1 MPTRITETSA
11 SIIDHIYYYEGINGK
26 RDLTTTSGNLWCD
39 VTDHLPNYFIISEKV
54 KKATTDNDRPLIRL
68 YSAKNMRHFQYMTA
82 NTEWGDIYATSS
94 VNEAYS
100 LFETKINGCYN
111 ASFPQVKLS
120 RKRARDKKWMTP
132 GLKICSKK
140 KNKLYKRWVLT
151 ANECDGI
158 RYKTYRKIYKK
169 VLADAEQKYYREHFN
184 TKTNSIKQLWSNLNH
199 IFSFSKAKSR
209 TSISKLIV
217 NNTEVT
223 TPRDICNC
231 LNNYFC
237 SVGENLAASIET
249 GKTDFIRYCKPPITN
264 SMYCEPITKNEIET
278 ITATFQDNK
287 SPGPDN
293 IGPKLLKSV
302 LNCVADPL
310 LYMFNLSFTSGCVPQ
325 SLKVAKVIP
334 LFKKGDKS
342 SPSNYRPISLL
353 SIFDKLLEK
362 LMHKRLYIFLSK
374 NSILHQYQFGFRK
387 NHSTCLALIEL
398 LDCLYSHIDQSDIVL
413 GMYFDL
419 QKAFDTVDHQILL
432 YKLYNCGVRGTVYN
446 WFRDYLSNRKQFVSL
461 GNYVSELGSINYGVP
476 QGSVLGPLLFLIYI
490 NDICCIDSDCTVKLF
505 ADDTNVFVFEKT
517 LDGIFCSANII
528 VQQLNNWFIAN
539 KLSVSVDKTCYSTFG
554 YISDNIDMQYVLKL
568 HDQPIV
574 RVEQCKYLGIII
586 DNKLTWKPH
595 IDYVHSKLLKF
606 TSIFYKLRWK
616 LSSAVLRILYFAFV
630 YPHLLYGVEVYGN
643 CYRSHIDKLIIL
655 NNKLLR
661 IIQNKPMKTHV
672 SQLYRNFDTL
682 PLPELHQFQ
691 LLCLVHK
698 YLHCSNKLPAVFSN
712 YFTLNQDVHDYNTRS
727 TGNLHLTRVRTL
739 RGARNIKFKASQL
752 WNNIPDTLK
761 SIQTVRMF
769 KKCLKQY
776 LLNNNS

>member
-1 MPTRITETSA
+1 M
-11 SIIDHIYYYEGINGK
+11 
-26 RDLTTTSGNLWCD
+26 
-39 VTDHLPNYFIISEKV
+39 
-54 KKATTDNDRPLIRL
+54 
-68 YSAKNMRHFQYMTA
+68 
-82 NTEWGDIYATSS
+82 
-94 VNEAYS
+94 
-100 LFETKINGCYN
+100 
-111 ASFPQVKLS
+111 
-120 RKRARDKKWMTP
+120 
-132 GLKICSKK
+132 
-140 KNKLYKRWVLT
+140 
-151 ANECDGI
+151 
-158 RYKTYRKIYKK
+158 
-169 VLADAEQKYYREHFN
+169 
-184 TKTNSIKQLWSNLNH
+184 
-199 IFSFSKAKSR
+199 
-209 TSISKLIV
+209 
-217 NNTEVT
+217 
-223 TPRDICNC
+223 
-231 LNNYFC
+231 
-237 SVGENLAASIET
+237 
-249 GKTDFIRYCKPPITN
+249 
-264 SMYCEPITKNEIET
+264 
-278 ITATFQDNK
+278 
-287 SPGPDN
+287 
-293 IGPKLLKSV
+293 
-302 LNCVADPL
+302 
-310 LYMFNLSFTSGCVPQ
+310 
-325 SLKVAKVIP
+325 
-334 LFKKGDKS
+334 
-342 SPSNYRPISLL
+342 
-353 SIFDKLLEK
+353 
-362 LMHKRLYIFLSK
+362 
-374 NSILHQYQFGFRK
+374 
-387 NHSTCLALIEL
+387 
-398 LDCLYSHIDQSDIVL
+398 
-413 GMYFDL
+413 
-419 QKAFDTVDHQILL
+419 
-432 YKLYNCGVRGTVYN
+432 
-446 WFRDYLSNRKQFVSL
+446 
-461 GNYVSELGSINYGVP
+461 
-476 QGSVLGPLLFLIYI
+476 
-490 NDICCIDSDCTVKLF
+490 
-505 ADDTNVFVFEKT
+505 FVFEKT